1 MSWKKQ
7 TVLLGALRAPDDLHS
22 LKVKQIVIWIR
33 SVVLNDADPMTGF
46 MHKALGNGLPL
57 FEHIDREFERLPLH
71 AAHHIILAL
80 EVIAFEHPESD
91 IAEEAATFYYDAV
104 NAQHLNPERRTQY
117 EQRMAD
123 NPARV
128 EKSLS

>member
-1 MSWKKQ
+1 M
-7 TVLLGALRAPDDLHS
+7 LLGALRAPDNLHS
-22 LKVKQIVIWIR
+22 LKVKQVVIWIR

-80 EVIAFEHPESD
+80 EVIAFEHPISD
-91 IAEEAATFYYDAV
+91 IAGEASTFYYDAI

-117 EQRMAD
+117 EQRMTD
-123 NPARV
+123 NPVRV
-128 EKSLS
+128 ETGLS